1 MIKPE
6 KWQQLRLRMKSLE
19 ISEEDLR
26 EKFIIGSGKGGQ
38 HLHKTAS
45 CVDLLHIPTGIVTK
59 CQQERSRETNRY
71 YARKRLCDKI
81 EELKFQK
88 ESQQQK
94 EIEKIRRQ
102 KRKRSVRAQQK
113 ILANKHHRSELKTA
127 RKKPKIAE

>member
-1 MIKPE
+1 MVKPE
-6 KWQQLRLRMKSLE
+6 KWLQLQLRMQSLN

-26 EKFIIGSGKGGQ
+26 EKFVIGSGKGGQ
-38 HLHKTAS
+38 NLHKTAS

-81 EELKFQK
+81 EMLQLREKN
-88 ESQQQK
+88 ERSK

-102 KRKRSVRAQQK
+102 KRKRSKRAKEK
-113 ILANKHHRSELKTA
+113 ILDRKHQRSQLKSS
-127 RKKPKIAE
+127 RKKPGIE